1 MSVHVVDKHGR
12 RAYVVRWREGAGD
25 SSRQRSRTFARRGD
39 AAAWDTEIQRRK
51 RLGPIALEQLTHT
64 GPTLGGWITDHW
76 APEHGE
82 QLEVKTRLRYASSY
96 EVHIEPWLGHLTLQ
110 ELTVGRLR
118 TWQAERLKDGV
129 SPHSIMKA
137 RTFIGS
143 VLRHAAESEAIPG
156 NPLSLVRPPRLP
168 QEDDVVPL
176 PPRLIELLRAVA
188 RKPRD
193 QAMISVL
200 AYSGMRPGELRAL
213 RWADIGPKNIN
224 VQRAADPDG
233 NVKQTKTKHGR
244 RRVRLLAALANDL
257 TVWQEHSGGHGRA
270 LVFPRSDGNAM
281 TEGDW
286 NNWRGKQWRPLW
298 VDLDLDEHGLPARP
312 VPYDLRHSFASL
324 LLAEGRTIHYVAEQ
338 LGHDPSETL
347 STYGHVIAEYADR
360 DNVIDIDAEI
370 QQAREKCPAP
380 PPPRPPARQRSARAR
395 AKIAAALN
403 GGVTVEEL
411 MSATGMPRATL
422 SRHLRA
428 MEHLG
433 EATRRRGAT
442 RALADLWAKP

>member
-64 GPTLGGWITDHW
+64 GPTLGDWIADHW

-118 TWQAERLKDGV
+118 TW
-129 SPHSIMKA
+129 
-137 RTFIGS
+137 RTFVGS

-270 LVFPRSDGNAM
+270 LMFPRSDGNAM

-395 AKIAAALN
+395 AKIAATLN

-433 EATRRRGAT
+433 EATRKRGAT
-442 RALADLWAKP
+442 RAHADLWAKP